1 MDGRIE
7 REDQIMSKVI
17 SLQEAAAWIH
27 DGDILG
33 LGGNV
38 LHRAPMAMVRELVR
52 QNKRNLKLV
61 KTAGAMDV
69 DMLCFGGCV
78 SSVDAGFISYESEY
92 SLAGHY
98 RRAVEGGIVKG
109 NEHAC
114 YTVISALR
122 AASFG
127 VGFMPVKG
135 LIISDLIDANDYFM
149 RVEDPF
155 TREPV
160 TAVKAIRPDVAVIHV
175 QEADEEGNARIT
187 GPLFEDVLFSRAA
200 RRVILTTEHIVRSS
214 AFTGSQ
220 QKADIPHFLVDGVV
234 RVSKGAAPCSCSGSY
249 DIDEKNLKRF
259 KELKNLDGLRE
270 YLKEF
275 EKSDYKG

>member
-1 MDGRIE
+1 
-7 REDQIMSKVI
+7 MSKVI
-17 SLQEAAAWIH
+17 SLQEAASRIQ

-52 QNKRNLKLV
+52 QKKRNLKLV

-69 DMLCFGGCV
+69 DLLCFGGCV
-78 SSVDAGFISYESEY
+78 TSVDAGFISYESEY

-98 RRAVEGGIVKG
+98 RRAVESGAVKG

-122 AASFG
+122 AASYG

-135 LIISDLIDANDYFM
+135 LVISDLIDANDYFI

-155 TREPV
+155 TKEPV
-160 TAVKAIRPDVAVIHV
+160 TVVRAIRPDVAVLHV
-175 QEADEEGNARIT
+175 QEADEDGNARIT

-200 RRVILTTEHIVRSS
+200 KRVILTTENIVHGSVFKSS
-214 AFTGSQ
+214 Q
-220 QKADIPHFLVDGVV
+220 KKADIPRFLVEAVV
-234 RVSKGAAPCSCSGSY
+234 KVPKGASPCSCPGLY
-249 DIDEKNLKRF
+249 DIDGKNLKEF
-259 KELKNLDGLRE
+259 KGLKDMDGLYA
-270 YLKEF
+270 YLKAF